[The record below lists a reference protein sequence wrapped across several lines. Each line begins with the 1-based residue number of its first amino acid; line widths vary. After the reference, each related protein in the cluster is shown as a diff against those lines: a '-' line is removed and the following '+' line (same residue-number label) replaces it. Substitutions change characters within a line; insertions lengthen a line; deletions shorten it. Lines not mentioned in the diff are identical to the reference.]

1 MSIPLISAVAVSLL
15 AELWTCDQRD
25 ILYIVFMRVTM
36 SIYSVLGGFVGT
48 YSEDEQDY
56 RLFCPDERYQLFHD
70 ASTDLARSI
79 NQMNLYAVSSL
90 ENTRSKLR

>member
-1 MSIPLISAVAVSLL
+1 MPLISAVAVSLL

-25 ILYIVFMRVTM
+25 ILYVVFMCVTM
-36 SIYSVLGGFVGT
+36 SVYSVLGGFVGT

-79 NQMNLYAVSSL
+79 KQMNLSAVSSL
-90 ENTRSKLR
+90 ENMRSKLR

>member
-1 MSIPLISAVAVSLL
+1 
-15 AELWTCDQRD
+15 
-25 ILYIVFMRVTM
+25 MRLTM
-36 SIYSVLGGFVGT
+36 SIYSVLGVVGT

-79 NQMNLYAVSSL
+79 KQMSHLRCVLACKYAKQASVAALTYRVNSVVL
-90 ENTRSKLR
+90 VLRS